1 MSKIIII
8 ITLMLCFSMISCGK
22 KGDPVYLDPEKKVS
36 IKDTFLNKSSWN
48 ILMKNLK
55 LKV

>member
-22 KGDPVYLDPEKKVS
+22 KGDPTYQDPEKKVS
-36 IKDTFLNKSSWN
+36 KQNIFLK
-48 ILMKNLK
+48 
-55 LKV
+55 KV